1 MKKLPVKILGI
12 LGFILLIPSIILNIF
27 LYQKAKSLGSGIL
40 VLEVLDGDTLLL
52 EREVRLRLREID
64 APALENCGGKQAK
77 EVLTGLVKGKRVV
90 LKEQI
95 IDNWGRPMALIYVGD
110 TLINLEMIKSG
121 WARHHS
127 DKTTQQKIMQQAYE
141 EIQKEEKGIFSSLC
155 HQKENLENPK
165 CNIKANIDKNS
176 DRRNYYFPGCP
187 QYNTTIVEL
196 DTGEQWFCTEKEA
209 QAAGFTRAKNC
220 P

>member
-1 MKKLPVKILGI
+1 MKSKILPW
-12 LGFILLIPSIILNIF
+12 LGFVFLIPSILFNIF
-27 LYQKAKSLGSGIL
+27 LYQKSQKQDTGIL

-64 APALENCGGKQAK
+64 APEVALCGGVEAK
-77 EVLTGLVKGKRVV
+77 KVLTDLVKGKRIT
-90 LKEQI
+90 LAEQI
-95 IDNWGRPMALIYVGD
+95 IDNWGRPMALVYLGN
-110 TLINLEMIKSG
+110 TLVNLEMITSG

-127 DKTTQQKIMQQAYE
+127 DKTTQQQVMQEAYE
-141 EIQKEEKGIFSSLC
+141 QIQEEKKGIFSSLC
-155 HQKENLENPK
+155 HQLENPDNQK

-187 QYNTTIVEL
+187 QYKTTIVEL
-196 DTGEQWFCTEKEA
+196 DTGEGWFCSEKEA
-209 QAAGFTRAKNC
+209 AAAGFTRAKNC